1 MPKKKKTT
9 TSTSNTPAKVFD
21 VARPGK
27 SAASATSRPVIVGH
41 KPQVKDPMMS
51 DHEQDRSLM
60 DGKKKVSVA
69 PAAGQDDMSAPEL
82 AAAKPDELDEKT
94 PPEEVASVIL
104 GDTVVVDAP
113 RTDVKVQEQATA
125 PELPQQGE
133 STPVQDAA
141 ASAPEAPEP
150 QPAPIIEE
158 SSQMPEPARQVD
170 AEQTPALPRNTPP
183 AQGASQLPG
192 TTGIIYEELPTAQG
206 PKTPLDSA
214 EEPLPVLPEEQ
225 AQSPKVQVVVSHH
238 KPRKSGAA
246 VFGWLVFVVLLAVV
260 VLDILLDAGIIT
272 LEGVPHTHFF

>member
-69 PAAGQDDMSAPEL
+69 PVAAQDDTSAPEL
-82 AAAKPDELDEKT
+82 PASKPDELAEKT

-113 RTDVKVQEQATA
+113 RPDVKVQEQATA
-125 PELPQQGE
+125 PELPQPGG
-133 STPVQDAA
+133 STPSQDVA

-150 QPAPIIEE
+150 QPAPIDE
-158 SSQMPEPARQVD
+158 SPQTPEPARQVD
-170 AEQTPALPRNTPP
+170 TEQTPALPRNTPP